1 VKTSFI
7 NPLYKPLLR
16 SKIGVLM
23 SYHIKIENVV
33 ASAILHCTIK
43 LEKVVSMM
51 EGIEYEPEQFPG
63 VVYRMKNPKA
73 AALIFGSGKL
83 VCTGTT
89 SPGMAKEVVARVVR
103 DLRKIGT
110 KVPHKYDVRMENIV
124 ASAKIEQEVNLDE
137 IAFTLENTEYEP
149 EQFPGLVFRMTEP
162 KVTFL
167 LFTSGKVICTGARSV
182 ADVGRAVEK
191 LDKRLRL
198 MKRTGK

>member
-1 VKTSFI
+1 
-7 NPLYKPLLR
+7 
-16 SKIGVLM
+16 M
-23 SYHIKIENVV
+23 SYKIKIENVV
-33 ASAILHCTIK
+33 ASVILHTTIK

-63 VVYRMKNPKA
+63 VVLRLKNPKA

-89 SPGMAKEVVARVVR
+89 SPGMAKEVVALIVTK
-103 DLRKIGT
+103 LRKIGT
-110 KVPHKYDVRMENIV
+110 KIPRKYDIRMENIV
-124 ASAKIEQEVNLDE
+124 ASAKLDQDINLDE
-137 IAFTLENTEYEP
+137 IAFTLDNTEYEP

-167 LFTSGKVICTGARSV
+167 LFSSGKVICTGARSV

-191 LDKRLRL
+191 LDKRLKL